1 MSFWNDTAK
10 VCSSETC
17 KNRCTNA
24 TSPDVNTVGCD
35 CSPSCKT
42 RGRCCLDYEAV
53 CEDRKGNWSIT
64 RLENATDIILK
75 RKRSL
80 FDDVI
85 AIERTTFQTID
96 DVYWGR
102 PPIKNGSGVFLIHNC
117 YSMIRFCPDDFPT
130 RSPFHD
136 ECQSDSSDLLSIIP
150 VSTYKTIYR
159 NIYCALCNGFD
170 LQKDEY
176 FPWGIEYLCD
186 ENPESNQSIAML
198 SSNRTYNIRCQYV
211 YKPPAL
217 GISVDLLQCPK
228 IIEKCPPSFD
238 RESMLSRACYSYM
251 AKIYLGRKIF
261 KNYHCAMCNMGERA
275 KYSTCFGRSS
285 NFRPLVKNTHGYAVD
300 LPDFSKLV
308 SFIKSSPPK
317 DGRKQKPQAVE
328 MGGQRVSVE
337 PFTVKNNITKLPQLL
352 NTNET
357 VFHIHLRINSESQSN
372 STTTD
377 IMKDMIERLIYFD
390 IIDSFDES
398 CGRIYNTTGLI
409 ETDSNMFKSLQI
421 CFVVRPNT
429 TISSPKF
436 GIQNITGILTSIVKT
451 LCLSGLCSSN
461 ISYSVL
467 NHLEVTFQHLC
478 PIGSAVTYDVSED
491 VESILSNEKVFLN
504 FKNHTYNIA
513 SLPMVYHGVIEYNHA
528 NVDYIKRNMSVTVCE
543 FVLGNCSKLLLPK
556 GTYEILINRTVF
568 IPKYNVY
575 LTNDRFEF
583 YKKGIVICS
592 HYIQYRKAIT
602 DYFNDR
608 VKGIMSLVSI
618 TISLFSLFCTFIVY
632 CMFPKLR
639 TLAGKSLMNL
649 VVAIFFGQLIFEL
662 SALPIGYQTPCLI
675 VAVMQHYFFLASFA
689 WMSVLGYDLFSTFNS
704 PVMSAWEGR
713 NDKIYIRYVSIA
725 WITPLLVVLP
735 CLFLHLFVNENF
747 GYSEQSL
754 CWLKSALSTLVF
766 FGIPLSI
773 SMSVNAVFFTC
784 TAFHIC
790 KAAKD
795 SQMVR
800 KANSLELIVTVKMAT
815 LMGFTWLFSILSG
828 FIRNDAFDYL
838 FIMFNGLQGFFL
850 FLAFVAK
857 KSTVNL
863 LKMKFGLKVESST
876 NSPPPTI
883 LKESD
888 ISNKMANS
896 AI

>member
-1 MSFWNDTAK
+1 MSFWNDSAK

-17 KNRCTNA
+17 KDRCTNV
-24 TSPDVNTVGCD
+24 TTVDDNVVECD
-35 CSPSCKT
+35 CSPSCKAL
-42 RGRCCLDYEAV
+42 GRCCLDYEAV

-130 RSPFHD
+130 TSPFHD
-136 ECQSDSSDLLSIIP
+136 KCQSDSSDLLSIIP
-150 VSTYKTIYR
+150 VSTFKTIYR

-217 GISVDLLQCPK
+217 GVSVNLFHCQG
-228 IIEKCPPSFD
+228 IIEKCPPSVD
-238 RESMLSRACYSYM
+238 RDSVLSRTCNSYM
-251 AKIYLGRKIF
+251 AIIYLGRKLF
-261 KNYHCAMCNMGERA
+261 KNYHCAICNMREFI
-275 KYSTCFGRSS
+275 KYATCFGRF
-285 NFRPLVKNTHGYAVD
+285 NKGRPDVENTKGYKVR
-300 LPDFSKLV
+300 LPDFSRLV
-308 SFIKSSPPK
+308 AFLKSSPPQYVREQTSK
-317 DGRKQKPQAVE
+317 AA
-328 MGGQRVSVE
+328 RVVGDMLSGE
-337 PFTVKNNITKLPQLL
+337 PFTVKSNITKLPQLL

-357 VFHIHLRINSESQSN
+357 VFHIHLRINSESN
-372 STTTD
+372 STSTD
-377 IMKDMIERLIYFD
+377 IMRDIIERLLSFD
-390 IIDSFDES
+390 MIDYYDES
-398 CGRIYNTTGLI
+398 CGRMPNTTDSL
-409 ETDSNMFKSLQI
+409 ETNDDLLESLQI
-421 CFVVRPNT
+421 CCVVRPNT
-429 TISSPKF
+429 TTSSPKF

-461 ISYSVL
+461 ISYRVL

-513 SLPMVYHGVIEYNHA
+513 SLPMVYHGVIEYNRTD
-528 NVDYIKRNMSVTVCE
+528 VDYITRNMSVSVCE
-543 FVLGNCSKLLLPK
+543 FVLGNCSKLLLPD
-556 GTYEILINRTVF
+556 GTYEILNNGTVF

-583 YKKGIVICS
+583 YKKEIVICS
-592 HYIQYRKAIT
+592 NYIQYRKAIT

-608 VKGIMSLVSI
+608 VKGIMSLISI

-632 CMFPKLR
+632 CMFPSLR

-649 VVAIFFGQLIFEL
+649 VAAIFFGQLIFEL

-675 VAVMQHYFFLASFA
+675 VAVMQHYFFLAAFA
-689 WMSVLGYDLFSTFNS
+689 WMNVLGYDLVSTFNTLAL
-704 PVMSAWEGR
+704 SALKGR
-713 NDKIYIRYVSIA
+713 KNKCYVRYVLVA
-725 WITPLLVVLP
+725 WVSPLLVVLP
-735 CLFLHLFVNENF
+735 CLFLHFFGNGNF
-747 GYSEQSL
+747 GYGEKYI
-754 CWLKSALSTLVF
+754 CWLNGEMSLLVF

-773 SMSVNAVFFTC
+773 SISINIVFFTY
-784 TAFHIC
+784 TAIRIC

-838 FIMFNGLQGFFL
+838 FIMFNGSQGFFL

-857 KSTVNL
+857 KSTFNL
-863 LKMKFGLKVESST
+863 LKLKFGLKFESLS
-876 NSPPPTI
+876 SSSQPTV
-883 LKESD
+883 LKKSKS
-888 ISNKMANS
+888 SNKNG
-896 AI
+896 